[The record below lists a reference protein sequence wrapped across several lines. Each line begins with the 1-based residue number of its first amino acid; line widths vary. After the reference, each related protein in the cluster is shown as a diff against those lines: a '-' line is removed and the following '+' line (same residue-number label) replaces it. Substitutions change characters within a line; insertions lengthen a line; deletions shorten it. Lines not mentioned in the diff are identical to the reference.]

1 VVSGLLFLVW
11 RYVQPKQ
18 LGKEFASG
26 NGRIEAVEID
36 IAAKIAGRIKD
47 IMVNEGEFVTT
58 GQVLAVMDTEVLE
71 SHRREAEAQLQQAH
85 NAVER
90 ARSQVTQRQAEK
102 SAAAAL
108 VQQRK
113 TELDIARNRLTRSEP
128 LLSEQAI
135 AGLDVDEA
143 RAAVQSAQSAVAA
156 AQAQVAAAQAAI
168 ITATSQVLEAES
180 AIGVWQA
187 TIQRLQADINDSALK
202 APRDGR
208 VQYRVAQPGEVLPAG
223 GKVLNML
230 DLSDVY
236 MTFFLPTAE
245 AGRVAIGSEAR
256 LIFDAAPQYVIPAN
270 VSFVADSA
278 QFTPK
283 TVETA
288 SEREKLMFR
297 VKAHIAPELL
307 KKHIRTVKTGLPG
320 MAYVRL
326 DPRVDWPADFQ
337 VKLPP

>member
-1 VVSGLLFLVW
+1 
-11 RYVQPKQ
+11 
-18 LGKEFASG
+18 
-26 NGRIEAVEID
+26 
-36 IAAKIAGRIKD
+36 
-47 IMVNEGEFVTT
+47 MVNEGEFVTT

-236 MTFFLPTAE
+236 MTFFLPTAA

>member
-1 VVSGLLFLVW
+1 
-11 RYVQPKQ
+11 
-18 LGKEFASG
+18 
-26 NGRIEAVEID
+26 
-36 IAAKIAGRIKD
+36 
-47 IMVNEGEFVTT
+47 
-58 GQVLAVMDTEVLE
+58 
-71 SHRREAEAQLQQAH
+71 
-85 NAVER
+85 
-90 ARSQVTQRQAEK
+90 VTQRQAEK

-236 MTFFLPTAE
+236 MTFFLPTAA